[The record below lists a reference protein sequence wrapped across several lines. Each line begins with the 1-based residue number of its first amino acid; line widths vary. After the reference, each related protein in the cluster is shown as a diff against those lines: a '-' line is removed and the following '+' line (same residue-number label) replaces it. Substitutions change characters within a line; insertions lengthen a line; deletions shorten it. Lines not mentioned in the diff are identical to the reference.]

1 MLTTPPE
8 SGKAGSQARAAW
20 LGGPHPVPTRLWF
33 RPFPPLGM
41 SREEKIT
48 DVPDDGASFHGN
60 VVYSRE
66 KTSRSLIKQ

>member
-1 MLTTPPE
+1 M
-8 SGKAGSQARAAW
+8 
-20 LGGPHPVPTRLWF
+20 PTRLWF